1 MTCQN
6 NFLFCASLS
15 QWRTQ
20 ETQEMERKSEKGNH
34 YWKETKHSDIVN
46 GKKKSGRSGSKES
59 LVQLIRIGRSELN
72 DNLIISNPE
81 TIS

>member
-1 MTCQN
+1 
-6 NFLFCASLS
+6 
-15 QWRTQ
+15 
-20 ETQEMERKSEKGNH
+20 MEK
-34 YWKETKHSDIVN
+34 
-46 GKKKSGRSGSKES
+46 KKKSGRSGSKES